1 MKSAAII
8 TIGDE
13 LLYGSVVDT
22 NAAYIGQRLT
32 ETGIEPVC
40 SITVGDEGSRIGQ
53 ALEIACRQ
61 ADVVLVTGG
70 LGPTHDDVTKTVIAD
85 AIGQDLVFH
94 PEIMDTVEGMFTQRG
109 MAMPES
115 NRIQAYM
122 PRHAE
127 VLDNPVG
134 TAPGFLVRHHDAAVF
149 VMPGVPR
156 EMKKMLNEQVLPRL
170 KDQGAGRV
178 ILHRWIRT
186 TGIGESNLSQII
198 GDVIDEAEDV
208 KIASLPQET
217 GVNLRLTAEGRTG
230 EEARRRIE
238 AVESRMVARA
248 GEHIYGVDDD
258 TLEEVVGRLLRE
270 ADATLAIAESC
281 TGGLVASRMT
291 DVPGSSDYL
300 LEGVVSYSNAAKMA
314 RLEVPVGTIDRHGAV
329 SAETA
334 AAMAQG
340 IRHTSGAAYG
350 LSTTGVAGPGGGT
363 PEKPVGLVYLGLA
376 SADGVET
383 RKLMLGPDRQV
394 NKTRAALAA
403 LNLLRQALT
412 RATGT
417 NRIPGN
423 RNPQAT

>member
-22 NAAYIGQRLT
+22 NAAYIGRRLT

-40 SITVGDEGSRIGQ
+40 SMTVGDEGPGIGR
-53 ALEIACRQ
+53 ALETVCRQ

-70 LGPTHDDVTKTVIAD
+70 LGPTHDDVTKTVIAE

-94 PEIMDTVEGMFTQRG
+94 PEILDTVERMFTQRG
-109 MAMPES
+109 MTMPES

-122 PRHAE
+122 PRNAE

-156 EMKKMLNEQVLPRL
+156 EMMKMLNEQVLPRL
-170 KDQGAGRV
+170 KDHSAGRV

-198 GDVIDEAEDV
+198 GDVIEEAEDV

-217 GVNLRLTAEGRTG
+217 GVNLRLTAEGRTE

-238 AVESRMVARA
+238 AVETRMVALA

-258 TLEEVVGRLLRE
+258 TLEEVVGRLLRQ
-270 ADATLAIAESC
+270 ADATVAIAESC

-340 IRHTSGAAYG
+340 IRHTSGATFG

-363 PEKPVGLVYLGLA
+363 TEKPVGLVYLGLA
-376 SADGVET
+376 SVDGVET
-383 RKLMLGPDRQV
+383 RKLMLGTDRQV

-412 RATGT
+412 RAAGT

>member
-32 ETGIEPVC
+32 ETGIEPVF
-40 SITVGDEGSRIGQ
+40 SITVGDDASRIGG
-53 ALEIACRQ
+53 ALEVACRQ
-61 ADVVLVTGG
+61 ADAVLVTGG
-70 LGPTHDDVTKTVIAD
+70 LGPTHDDVTKTVIAE

-94 PEIMDTVEGMFTQRG
+94 PDILETVESMFTRRG

-134 TAPGFLVRHHDAAVF
+134 TAPGFLAHHNGTAVF

-156 EMKKMLNEQVLPRL
+156 EMKQMLNEQVLPRL
-170 KDQGAGRV
+170 RDKSAGRV

-186 TGIGESNLSQII
+186 TGIGESSLTQII
-198 GDVIDEAEDV
+198 GDVIDEAKDV

-230 EEARRRIE
+230 DEARRRIE
-238 AVESRMVARA
+238 AVETRMVARA

-258 TLEEVVGRLLRE
+258 TLEEVVGRLLR
-270 ADATLAIAESC
+270 DAGATVAVAESC

-300 LEGVVSYSNAAKMA
+300 MEGVVSYSNAAKMA

-334 AAMAQG
+334 AAMATGMKQ
-340 IRHTSGAAYG
+340 TSGATYG

-376 SADGVET
+376 TADGVET
-383 RKLMLGPDRQV
+383 RKLLLGPDRHV

-412 RATGT
+412 RAACT
-417 NRIPGN
+417 NQPPGN
-423 RNPQAT
+423 

>member
-32 ETGIEPVC
+32 ETGIEPVF
-40 SITVGDEGSRIGQ
+40 SITVGDEASRIGG
-53 ALEIACRQ
+53 ALEVACRQ
-61 ADVVLVTGG
+61 ADAVLVTGG
-70 LGPTHDDVTKTVIAD
+70 LGPTHDDVTKTVIAE

-94 PEIMDTVEGMFTQRG
+94 PDILETVENMFTRRG

-134 TAPGFLVRHHDAAVF
+134 TAPGFLAHHNGTAVF

-156 EMKKMLNEQVLPRL
+156 EMKQMLNEQVLPRL
-170 KDQGAGRV
+170 RDKSAGRV

-186 TGIGESNLSQII
+186 TGIGESSLTQII
-198 GDVIDEAEDV
+198 GDVIDEAKDV

-230 EEARRRIE
+230 DEARRRIE

-258 TLEEVVGRLLRE
+258 TLEEVVGRLLR
-270 ADATLAIAESC
+270 DAGATVAIAESC

-300 LEGVVSYSNAAKMA
+300 KEGVVSYSNAAKMT

-334 AAMAQG
+334 AAMATGMRQ
-340 IRHTSGAAYG
+340 TSGATYG

-383 RKLMLGPDRQV
+383 RKLLLGPDRHV

-412 RATGT
+412 RAAGT
-417 NRIPGN
+417 NQPPGN
-423 RNPQAT
+423 

>member
-32 ETGIEPVC
+32 ETGIEPVF
-40 SITVGDEGSRIGQ
+40 SITVGDEASRIGG
-53 ALEIACRQ
+53 ALEVACRQ
-61 ADVVLVTGG
+61 ADAVLVTGG
-70 LGPTHDDVTKTVIAD
+70 LGPTHDDVTKTVIAE

-94 PEIMDTVEGMFTQRG
+94 PDILETVESMFTRRG

-115 NRIQAYM
+115 NRVQAYM

-134 TAPGFLVRHHDAAVF
+134 TAPGFLANHNGTAVF

-156 EMKKMLNEQVLPRL
+156 EMKQMLNEQVLPRL
-170 KDQGAGRV
+170 RDKSAGRV

-186 TGIGESNLSQII
+186 TGIGESSLTQII
-198 GDVIDEAEDV
+198 GDVIDEAKDI

-230 EEARRRIE
+230 DEARRRIE
-238 AVESRMVARA
+238 AVETRMVARA

-258 TLEEVVGRLLRE
+258 TLEEVVGRLLR
-270 ADATLAIAESC
+270 DAGATVAIAESC

-300 LEGVVSYSNAAKMA
+300 IEGVVSYSNAAKMA

-334 AAMAQG
+334 AAMATGMRQ
-340 IRHTSGAAYG
+340 TSGATYG

-376 SADGVET
+376 TADGVET
-383 RKLMLGPDRQV
+383 RKHLLGPDRHV

-412 RATGT
+412 RAAST
-417 NRIPGN
+417 NQFPGN
-423 RNPQAT
+423 

>member
-32 ETGIEPVC
+32 ETGIEPVF
-40 SITVGDEGSRIGQ
+40 SITVGDEGSRIGG
-53 ALEIACRQ
+53 ALEVACRQ
-61 ADVVLVTGG
+61 ADAVLVTGG
-70 LGPTHDDVTKTVIAD
+70 LGPTHDDVTKTVIAE

-94 PEIMDTVEGMFTQRG
+94 PDILETVESMFTRRG

-134 TAPGFLVRHHDAAVF
+134 TAPGFLAHHHGTAVF

-156 EMKKMLNEQVLPRL
+156 EMKQMLNEQVLPRL
-170 KDQGAGRV
+170 RDKGAGRV

-186 TGIGESNLSQII
+186 TGIGESSLTQII
-198 GDVIDEAEDV
+198 GDVIDEAKDV

-217 GVNLRLTAEGRTG
+217 GVNFRLTAEGRTG
-230 EEARRRIE
+230 DEARRRIE
-238 AVESRMVARA
+238 AVETRMVSRA

-258 TLEEVVGRLLRE
+258 TLEEVVGRLLK
-270 ADATLAIAESC
+270 DAGATVAVAESC

-300 LEGVVSYSNAAKMA
+300 KEGVVSYSNAAKMA
-314 RLEVPVGTIDRHGAV
+314 RLEVPVGTIDRYGAV

-334 AAMAQG
+334 AAMATG
-340 IRHTSGAAYG
+340 IRQTSGATYG

-376 SADGVET
+376 TADGVET
-383 RKLMLGPDRQV
+383 RKLLLGPDRHV

-412 RATGT
+412 RAAST
-417 NRIPGN
+417 NQLPGN
-423 RNPQAT
+423 

>member
-1 MKSAAII
+1 MKTASII

-32 ETGIEPVC
+32 ETGIKPVF
-40 SITVGDEGSRIGQ
+40 SITVGDEGSRIGE
-53 ALEIACRQ
+53 ALEIACQ
-61 ADVVLVTGG
+61 QSDVVIITGG
-70 LGPTHDDVTKTVIAD
+70 LGPTHDDVTKTVIAE

-94 PEIMDTVEGMFTQRG
+94 PDILDIVERMFTRRG

-134 TAPGFLVRHHDAAVF
+134 TAPGFLAHHHRTAVF

-170 KDQGAGRV
+170 RDIGGGRI

-186 TGIGESNLSQII
+186 TGIGESNLTQII
-198 GDVIDEAEDV
+198 GDIIDEAKDV

-217 GVNLRLTAEGRTG
+217 GVNFRLTAEGQTRD
-230 EEARRRIE
+230 EARRRIE
-238 AVESRMVARA
+238 AVENRMVDRA

-258 TLEEVVGRLLRE
+258 TLEDVVGRLLR
-270 ADATLAIAESC
+270 DAGATVAVAESC
-281 TGGLVASRMT
+281 TGGLVTSRMT

-300 LEGVVSYSNAAKMA
+300 AEGVVAYGNAAKMA

-329 SAETA
+329 SEETA
-334 AAMAQG
+334 AAMATGMRQ
-340 IRHTSGAAYG
+340 TSGATYG

-376 SADGVET
+376 SSDGVET

-412 RATGT
+412 RAAE
-417 NRIPGN
+417 NKPAE
-423 RNPQAT
+423 NPLAS

>member
-32 ETGIEPVC
+32 ETGIEPVF
-40 SITVGDEGSRIGQ
+40 SITVGDEASRIGG
-53 ALEIACRQ
+53 ALEVACRQ
-61 ADVVLVTGG
+61 ADAVLVTGG
-70 LGPTHDDVTKTVIAD
+70 LGPTHDDVTKTVIAE

-94 PEIMDTVEGMFTQRG
+94 HDILETVEHMFTRRG

-134 TAPGFLVRHHDAAVF
+134 TAPGFLAHHHETAVF

-156 EMKKMLNEQVLPRL
+156 EMKQMLNEQVLPRL
-170 KDQGAGRV
+170 RDKGTGRV

-186 TGIGESNLSQII
+186 TGIGESSLTQII
-198 GDVIDEAEDV
+198 GDIIDEAKDV

-230 EEARRRIE
+230 DEARQRIE
-238 AVESRMVARA
+238 AVETRMVARA

-258 TLEEVVGRLLRE
+258 TLEEVVGRLLR
-270 ADATLAIAESC
+270 DAGATVAVAESC
-281 TGGLVASRMT
+281 TGGLVASRLT
-291 DVPGSSDYL
+291 DVSGSSDYL
-300 LEGVVSYSNAAKMA
+300 KEGVVSYSNAAKMA

-334 AAMAQG
+334 AAMATGMRQ
-340 IRHTSGAAYG
+340 TSGATYG

-376 SADGVET
+376 TADGVET
-383 RKLMLGPDRQV
+383 HKLLLGPDRHV

-412 RATGT
+412 RAAGT
-417 NRIPGN
+417 NQLPGN
-423 RNPQAT
+423 

>member
-22 NAAYIGQRLT
+22 NAAYIGQRMT

-40 SITVGDEGSRIGQ
+40 CMTVGDEDTRIGQ
-53 ALEIACRQ
+53 ALDIVCRQ

-70 LGPTHDDVTKTVIAD
+70 LGPTHDDVTKTVIAE

-94 PEIMDTVEGMFTQRG
+94 PDILDTVEAMFTQRG

-122 PRHAE
+122 PRNAE
-127 VLDNPVG
+127 VIDNPVG
-134 TAPGFLVRHHDAAVF
+134 TAPGFLVHHKGAAVF

-170 KDQGAGRV
+170 KEHGEGRV

-186 TGIGESNLSQII
+186 TGIGESSLSLVI

-217 GVNLRLTAEGRTG
+217 GVNLRLTAEGRSE

-238 AVESRMVARA
+238 TVETRMVAQA

-258 TLEEVVGRLLRE
+258 TLEEVVGRLLLK
-270 ADATLAIAESC
+270 AGATVAIAESC

-291 DVPGSSDYL
+291 DVPGSSDYMM
-300 LEGVVSYSNAAKMA
+300 EGMVTYSNAAKTA
-314 RLEVPVGTIDRHGAV
+314 RLEVPETTIDRHGAV

-334 AAMAQG
+334 AAMARG
-340 IRHTSGAAYG
+340 VRRTSGATYG

-376 SADGVET
+376 TPDGVET
-383 RKLMLGPDRQV
+383 RKLMLGPDRQT

-403 LNLLRQALT
+403 LNLLRLALT
-412 RATGT
+412 HA
-417 NRIPGN
+417 GN
-423 RNPQAT
+423 GN

>member
-1 MKSAAII
+1 MKTAAVL

-22 NAAYIGQRLT
+22 NAAYIGQRMT

-40 SITVGDEGSRIGQ
+40 SMTVGDDASGIGQ
-53 ALEIACRQ
+53 ALDVLCRQ

-70 LGPTHDDVTKTVIAD
+70 LGPTHDDVTKTVIAEK
-85 AIGQDLVFH
+85 IGADLVFH
-94 PEIMDTVEGMFTQRG
+94 PDILETVQAMFTQRG

-115 NRIQAYM
+115 NRIQACM
-122 PRHAE
+122 PRHAD
-127 VLDNPVG
+127 VLDNPIG

-156 EMKKMLNEQVLPRL
+156 EMKKMLNEQVLPRV
-170 KDQGAGRV
+170 KVRGPGRV

-186 TGIGESNLSQII
+186 TGIGESSLFQII
-198 GDVIDEAEDV
+198 GHVIEEAEAV

-217 GVNLRLTAEGRTG
+217 GVNLRLTAEGG
-230 EEARRRIE
+230 SEEEARRRIE
-238 AVESRMVARA
+238 TVESRVVAQA
-248 GEHIYGVDDD
+248 GEHIYGMDDD
-258 TLEEVVGRLLRE
+258 RLEEVVGRLFRE
-270 ADATLAIAESC
+270 AGATVAIAESC
-281 TGGLVASRMT
+281 TGGLVTSRMT

-314 RLEVPVGTIDRHGAV
+314 RLEVPAGVIETHGAV

-334 AAMAQG
+334 AAMARG
-340 IRHTSGAAYG
+340 VRRTSGATYG

-363 PEKPVGLVYLGLA
+363 REKPVGLVYLGLA
-376 SADGVET
+376 TPDGVET

-394 NKTRAALAA
+394 NKTRSALAA
-403 LNLLRQALT
+403 LNLLRLALDACG
-412 RATGT
+412 RK
-417 NRIPGN
+417 P
-423 RNPQAT
+423 

>member
-22 NAAYIGQRLT
+22 NAAYIGQRMT
-32 ETGIEPVC
+32 EAGIEPVC
-40 SITVGDEGSRIGQ
+40 SMTVGDEGVRIGR
-53 ALEIACRQ
+53 ALDVVCRQ

-70 LGPTHDDVTKTVIAD
+70 LGPTHDDVTKTVIAE

-94 PEIMDTVEGMFTQRG
+94 PDILDTVEAMFTRRG

-134 TAPGFLVRHHDAAVF
+134 TAPGFMVRHHDAAVF

-170 KDQGAGRV
+170 KTHAAGRV

-186 TGIGESNLSQII
+186 TGIGESSLTQII
-198 GDVIDEAEDV
+198 GRVIEEAEDV

-217 GVNLRLTAEGRTG
+217 GVNLRLTAEGG
-230 EEARRRIE
+230 SEEEARRRIE

-248 GEHIYGVDDD
+248 GEHIYGMDDD
-258 TLEEVVGRLLRE
+258 TLEEVIGRLLRE
-270 ADATLAIAESC
+270 AGATVAVAESC

-314 RLEVPVGTIDRHGAV
+314 RLEVPAGTIERHGAV

-340 IRHTSGAAYG
+340 VRRTSGATYG

-376 SADGVET
+376 EADGVET
-383 RKLMLGPDRQV
+383 RKLMLGPDRHV
-394 NKTRAALAA
+394 NKTRSALAA
-403 LNLLRQALT
+403 LNLLRLALI
-412 RATGT
+412 RAAGRTERASG
-417 NRIPGN
+417 GN
-423 RNPQAT
+423 

>member
-1 MKSAAII
+1 MRSAAII

-13 LLYGSVVDT
+13 LLYGSVIDT
-22 NAAYIGQRLT
+22 NAAYIGQRMT
-32 ETGIEPVC
+32 AAGIEPVC
-40 SITVGDEGSRIGQ
+40 TMTVGDEGSRIGR
-53 ALEIACRQ
+53 ALDIVCRQ

-70 LGPTHDDVTKTVIAD
+70 LGPTHDDVTKTVIAE

-94 PEIMDTVEGMFTQRG
+94 PDILDTVEAMFTQRG

-170 KDQGAGRV
+170 KAHGAGRV

-186 TGIGESNLSQII
+186 TGIGESSLSQII
-198 GDVIDEAEDV
+198 GRVIEEAEDV

-217 GVNLRLTAEGRTG
+217 GVNLRLTAEGG
-230 EEARRRIE
+230 SEEEARRRIE
-238 AVESRMVARA
+238 AVESKLVARA
-248 GEHIYGVDDD
+248 GEHIYGMDDD
-258 TLEEVVGRLLRE
+258 TLEEVVGRMLRE
-270 ADATLAIAESC
+270 AGATVAVAESC

-300 LEGVVSYSNAAKMA
+300 LEGIVSYSNAAKMV
-314 RLEVPVGTIDRHGAV
+314 RLEVPAGTIERHGAV

-340 IRHTSGAAYG
+340 VRRTSGATYG

-376 SADGVET
+376 TAAGVET
-383 RKLMLGPDRQV
+383 RKLMLGPDRHV
-394 NKTRAALAA
+394 NKTRSALAA
-403 LNLLRQALT
+403 LNLLRQALA
-412 RATGT
+412 RAAGGT
-417 NRIPGN
+417 ENPFMGN
-423 RNPQAT
+423 

>member
-40 SITVGDEGSRIGQ
+40 SMTVGDEGSRIGQ
-53 ALEIACRQ
+53 ALETVCRQ

-134 TAPGFLVRHHDAAVF
+134 TAPGFLVRHHDAVVF

-178 ILHRWIRT
+178 ILHRWLRT

-248 GEHIYGVDDD
+248 GEHIYGVDDY
-258 TLEEVVGRLLRE
+258 THEEVV
-270 ADATLAIAESC
+270 
-281 TGGLVASRMT
+281 
-291 DVPGSSDYL
+291 
-300 LEGVVSYSNAAKMA
+300 
-314 RLEVPVGTIDRHGAV
+314 
-329 SAETA
+329 
-334 AAMAQG
+334 
-340 IRHTSGAAYG
+340 
-350 LSTTGVAGPGGGT
+350 
-363 PEKPVGLVYLGLA
+363 
-376 SADGVET
+376 
-383 RKLMLGPDRQV
+383 
-394 NKTRAALAA
+394 
-403 LNLLRQALT
+403 
-412 RATGT
+412 
-417 NRIPGN
+417 
-423 RNPQAT
+423 